1 MRAGSSVRLP
11 AGIEAVIPWV
21 ADLARYGGWM
31 SMVHSASTDSDDEG
45 RRAWNVEL
53 RAKVGPFARSKRL
66 RMVRTSEE
74 TSPGR
79 ASFTFERIER
89 DGTGHSPWV
98 MNVSLAADD
107 GATTVTI
114 DLMYG
119 GSLWTAGVLDRVLAA
134 QIEEGKKG
142 LLRVVNAPTQ

>member
-1 MRAGSSVRLP
+1 MRAGSSVRVP
-11 AGIEAVIPWV
+11 AGIESVVPWV
-21 ADLARYGGWM
+21 SDLARYAEWM
-31 SMVHSASTDSDDEG
+31 PMVHAASPETADPG
-45 RRAWNVEL
+45 RPAWNVEL

-66 RMVRTSEE
+66 RMVRTAGE

-79 ASFTFERIER
+79 ASFTFEREER
-89 DGTGHSPWV
+89 SAGGHSEWV
-98 MNVSLAADD
+98 MNVALSGDET
-107 GATTVTI
+107 GTTVTI

-142 LLRVVNAPTQ
+142 LLRVVTAPTQ